1 MIEASEIRLGNY
13 ILHKTGVR
21 ILPVRCGFNHFEIL
35 SKGNSKEIFPMV
47 LKADLLQRC
56 GFIENKK
63 YPLYPEA
70 REFVLALPV
79 IGSNKNEIYVYIKN
93 NKECFGRATI
103 NGLPVTNNFYQV
115 HQLQNLYYVLVG
127 TELEVNL

>member
-1 MIEASEIRLGNY
+1 MIDASELRLCNY

-21 ILPVRCGFNHFEIL
+21 ILPARCGFNHFEIL
-35 SKGNSKEIFPMV
+35 SKGDSKEIFPMV
-47 LKADLLQRC
+47 LKADILQRC

-70 REFVLALPV
+70 REFVLPLPV
-79 IGSNKNEIYVYIKN
+79 IGSNKNEIYAYIKN

-103 NGLPVTNNFYQV
+103 NGLPVTNNFYHV

-127 TELEVNL
+127 TELEINI